1 MIYLRTPEHNSPP
14 IGCPYTV
21 GTTLTL
27 QSLSHSGSSS
37 PTKIFTVNIENAYI
51 PFTQSQVLK
60 VKLNNLTPG
69 DPEYAVL
76 KLFDRRFFE
85 RPSHPW
91 DQSKEDA
98 LLQFLADVGTGERKD
113 DYDGK
118 DSDDYEDWDW
128 ERKYRVVNQ
137 ELFQN
142 EATVYE
148 HLRPLQGSV
157 IPRCYALVH
166 VQNTTLVPG
175 FLGEV
180 PGLLLEYVEG
190 HTMDE
195 PEVGINISQD
205 DAHQAGSQAF
215 GIMHRLREHN
225 VIHFDLR
232 FANFIVS
239 ITRPLRVAVIDFTL
253 SRIRDEDETDEE
265 WHEEVRLEDELH
277 GMRLILHRNR
287 FRDRTPQPPAE
298 GFAGY
303 MNFKR
308 IIEKER

>member
-1 MIYLRTPEHNSPP
+1 MPQR
-14 IGCPYTV
+14 CPYTV
-21 GTTLTL
+21 GTNLTL
-27 QSLSHSGSSS
+27 QS

-98 LLQFLADVGTGERKD
+98 LLQFLADVETGVRKD

-148 HLRPLQGSV
+148 HLCAPSFR
-157 IPRCYALVH
+157 
-166 VQNTTLVPG
+166 
-175 FLGEV
+175 
-180 PGLLLEYVEG
+180 
-190 HTMDE
+190 
-195 PEVGINISQD
+195 
-205 DAHQAGSQAF
+205 DAMRWS
-215 GIMHRLREHN
+215 M
-225 VIHFDLR
+225 
-232 FANFIVS
+232 
-239 ITRPLRVAVIDFTL
+239 
-253 SRIRDEDETDEE
+253 SRIPLLFLDSL
-265 WHEEVRLEDELH
+265 V
-277 GMRLILHRNR
+277 R
-287 FRDRTPQPPAE
+287 FRA
-298 GFAGY
+298 Y
-303 MNFKR
+303 Y
-308 IIEKER
+308 